1 MLVKSTKKINWLSR
15 LFWTV
20 NKRFYLNLEKWMYVV
35 EIYVYQQQQLSGL
48 FRLSMGN
55 VKLYIWEKQDH
66 QILITKNI
74 TLVEIML

>member
-20 NKRFYLNLEKWMYVV
+20 NKRFYLNLEKCMYVV

-48 FRLSMGN
+48 FRLSMDN

-74 TLVEIML
+74 TLVGIML

>member
-74 TLVEIML
+74 TLVGIML

>member
-1 MLVKSTKKINWLSR
+1 
-15 LFWTV
+15 
-20 NKRFYLNLEKWMYVV
+20 MYVV

-74 TLVEIML
+74 TLVGIML

>member
-48 FRLSMGN
+48 FRLSMDN

-74 TLVEIML
+74 TLVGIML

>member
-1 MLVKSTKKINWLSR
+1 
-15 LFWTV
+15 
-20 NKRFYLNLEKWMYVV
+20 MYVV

-48 FRLSMGN
+48 FRLSMDN